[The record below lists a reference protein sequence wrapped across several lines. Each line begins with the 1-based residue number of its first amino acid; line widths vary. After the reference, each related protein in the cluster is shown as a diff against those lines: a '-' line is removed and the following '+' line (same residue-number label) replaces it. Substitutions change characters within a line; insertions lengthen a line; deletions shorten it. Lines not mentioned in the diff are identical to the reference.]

1 VTPYFSCGADLGR
14 TGAVLACYL
23 VSLGYNALEATD
35 EVRAKR
41 PGSIETKDQ
50 EEAVKTYAKQIG
62 VA

>member
-1 VTPYFSCGADLGR
+1 MPVLVG
-14 TGAVLACYL
+14 TGTVLACYL
-23 VSLGYNALEATD
+23 VSLGYNALEAID